1 MKHEVRIIGMPA
13 AGVLISGVSVS
24 AFEMNSTNYAI
35 SGVSDSA
42 GGFSNSTNY
51 SAVSAVGEPAVSYSN
66 SASFQ
71 FVFRDIFKQ
80 FIKDSLLI

>member
-13 AGVLISGVSVS
+13 AVVLISGVSVS

-42 GGFSNSTNY
+42 GW
-51 SAVSAVGEPAVSYSN
+51 
-66 SASFQ
+66 
-71 FVFRDIFKQ
+71 VF
-80 FIKDSLLI
+80 